1 MTTIQSAPADSKPYH
16 HGDLRRALLEAAETV
31 LERDGPGGLSLRG
44 VAREAGVSPAAPY
57 HHFKDKD
64 ELLLAVGKTG
74 FAHLNTS
81 LAAAATCSTDL
92 SEKLSDIGVAYVE
105 FALAH
110 PATYRVMYDCARR
123 VDAMPDS
130 EEHDGGGFK
139 MVKDAIREA
148 AGGEISEVDA
158 QLAAIAAWCAVH
170 GLAEMSG
177 FAEFQPLKAELGGEK
192 AFLRGVLRHVM
203 FARPRHH

>member
-1 MTTIQSAPADSKPYH
+1 MATIEAASAAVKPYH

-31 LERDGPGGLSLRG
+31 LEREGPGGLSLRA

-74 FAHLNTS
+74 FQKLKVA
-81 LAAAATCSTDL
+81 LADAARDMPGD
-92 SEKLSDIGVAYVE
+92 KLPAIGLAYVE
-105 FALAH
+105 FAQAH

-130 EEHDGGGFK
+130 DEHDEGGFNL
-139 MVKDAIREA
+139 VKDAINEA
-148 AGGEISEVDA
+148 AGGDLDEVDVS
-158 QLAAIAAWCAVH
+158 LAAIASWCAVH
-170 GLAEMSG
+170 GLAEMRG
-177 FAEFQPLKAELGGEK
+177 FAEFKPLKEQLGGEK
-192 AFLRGVLRHVM
+192 AFLRGVLDHLRFGRSRRH
-203 FARPRHH
+203 